1 MFFVL
6 LLLVFL
12 MVASMKE
19 NSVVISSVV
28 RTSKALVTCKK
39 EAKRLMKE
47 FTFVNPFVLL
57 SSFIVGV
64 FSHVLNLFTEL
75 VPIEEQQE
83 MLHVLDTAMRP
94 SILQEDVVWYAYE
107 KEEAESEQKALPQP
121 REAMSWKEFKANN
134 QKVNKYFIR
143 PRDRARE

>member
-12 MVASMKE
+12 MVSSMKE

-28 RTSKALVTCKK
+28 RTGKALVTCKK
-39 EAKRLMKE
+39 EAKRLMSE

-64 FSHVLNLFTEL
+64 FHYVLNLFTEL

-83 MLHVLDTAMRP
+83 MLHVLDTAVRP
-94 SILQEDVVWYAYE
+94 SILQEDVVWYAYDV
-107 KEEAESEQKALPQP
+107 EEAKSEKDALPQP

-143 PRDRARE
+143 PRDRVRE